1 MSKTVKFR
9 SESISTW
16 LRINKKEQMFKTL
29 SKEDKVLFKR
39 HIEDTVKQEDLSKIK
54 WIMLSEGRIVFV
66 FFKKS

>member
-54 WIMLSEGRIVFV
+54 
-66 FFKKS
+66 

>member
-9 SESISTW
+9 SEPISTW

-54 WIMLSEGRIVFV
+54 
-66 FFKKS
+66 